1 MYSWISIFAR
11 TSCSFFF
18 VTLWHCSF
26 RIGFRSKVS
35 IRLKF
40 RFRYRRMWMLDINI
54 CQSENW
60 RDQCKLTKTQ
70 LLFTLS
76 DHYIKQYIQNQHS
89 ILVIS
94 LLLVLL
100 LFQKDGRTQSSNCFL
115 TLYFDNTSV
124 STEVQQSDI
133 VLFIYRTPDVQYIL
147 SQQCSTNI
155 CSTCSNNIWCLL
167 RQVKRI
173 IYE

>member
-76 DHYIKQYIQNQHS
+76 DHYIKQYIQNQPHHS
-89 ILVIS
+89 
-94 LLLVLL
+94 
-100 LFQKDGRTQSSNCFL
+100 GNL
-115 TLYFDNTSV
+115 TLTYTFIFSKGWPHTKLQLFFNFIFWQYFCLNRS
-124 STEVQQSDI
+124 STARYSLIHLSHTWCTIYTLTTMFNQHI
-133 VLFIYRTPDVQYIL
+133 V
-147 SQQCSTNI
+147 N
-155 CSTCSNNIWCLL
+155 
-167 RQVKRI
+167 
-173 IYE
+173 